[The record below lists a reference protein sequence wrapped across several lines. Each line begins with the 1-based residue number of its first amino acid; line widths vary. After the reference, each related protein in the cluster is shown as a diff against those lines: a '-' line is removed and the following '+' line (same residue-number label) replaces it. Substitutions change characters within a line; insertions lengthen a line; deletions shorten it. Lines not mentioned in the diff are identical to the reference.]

1 MKIQNGIVYKVLN
14 EKQATLIYGEIELYA
29 LYIEGS
35 EALIERFE
43 DLLTL
48 ISKDVTIAI
57 EVGPSELVTFSNWC
71 IKQVIT
77 DNEQRTKH
85 RENMLP
91 EWRINQLLLQTDG
104 QMCYEASK
112 AILKFKSLK
121 DVQA

>member
-1 MKIQNGIVYKVLN
+1 MKIQNGIVYKELN

-29 LYIEGS
+29 LYSEGS

-48 ISKDVTIAI
+48 ISKGVTIAI
-57 EVGPSELVTFSNWC
+57 EVGPSELTTFSNWC

-121 DVQA
+121 DV

>member
-57 EVGPSELVTFSNWC
+57 EVGPSELTTFSNWC

>member
-1 MKIQNGIVYKVLN
+1 MYDLFP
-14 EKQATLIYGEIELYA
+14 LYA
-29 LYIEGS
+29 LYEDGT
-35 EALIERFE
+35 EALIEQST
-43 DLLTL
+43 DLEELNF
-48 ISKDVTIAI
+48 KDVTIALEI
-57 EVGPSELVTFSNWC
+57 GPSELVTFSNWC
-71 IKQVIT
+71 IKQVAL